1 MSDWM
6 TRRSDRSRLGQ
17 ILIEKKLISQQQLD
31 EAIAVQARSGRRLGE
46 ILAEMKLITQ
56 AQVRGAV
63 RRQRSLRMAAA
74 LATALLGPLHAYA
87 AVAAA
92 PAAAVS
98 TRMPGERESG
108 RESGREFGRDSGRD
122 SGRGMRAM
130 SDAELGEVVAQG
142 RDDDALRD
150 QARQAELRLIALA
163 GQGGQP
169 GLQTAVQHALP
180 NDGVRVLGELAAV
193 FNPLALLLSADTT
206 VRDVSYDPA
215 NSQATLNRDGSVTLR
230 LPSTI
235 GEISFRNIRVGS
247 QPGPTFG
254 SIEIHDIDLRGTTI
268 SVKPI
273 AR

>member
-6 TRRSDRSRLGQ
+6 TGSTHRSRLGQ
-17 ILIEKKLISQQQLD
+17 ILIEKKLISQEQLD
-31 EAIAVQARSGRRLGE
+31 AAIRAQEQSGRRLGE
-46 ILAEMKLITQ
+46 ILADMKLITQ

-98 TRMPGERESG
+98 TRTSGESG
-108 RESGREFGRDSGRD
+108 REGGREFGR
-122 SGRGMRAM
+122 GMRTL
-130 SDAELGEVVAQG
+130 SDEELGEVTAQG
-142 RDDDALRD
+142 RKDDALSDALRD
-150 QARQAELRLIALA
+150 QARQAELRLIAMA
-163 GQGGQP
+163 AQGSQH
-169 GLQTAVQHALP
+169 GLQAAVQPALP
-180 NDGVRVLGELAAV
+180 NDGVRVLGELATV
-193 FNPLALLLSADTT
+193 FNPLAMLLSADTT

-215 NSQATLNRDGSVTLR
+215 NSHATVNKDGSITLR

-247 QPGPTFG
+247 HPGPTFG

-273 AR
+273 GH

>member
-6 TRRSDRSRLGQ
+6 TRSTNRSRLGQ
-17 ILIEKKLISQQQLD
+17 ILIEKKLISQEQLD
-31 EAIAVQARSGRRLGE
+31 AAIRAQEQSGRRLGE
-46 ILAEMKLITQ
+46 ILADMKLITQ

-98 TRMPGERESG
+98 TRLPGESG
-108 RESGREFGRDSGRD
+108 REN
-122 SGRGMRAM
+122 GRGMRAL
-130 SDAELGEVVAQG
+130 SDEELSDVSAQG
-142 RDDDALRD
+142 RNDDALRD

-163 GQGGQP
+163 AQGGQQ
-169 GLQTAVQHALP
+169 GLHAAVQHALP
-180 NDGVRVLGELAAV
+180 NDGVRVLGELATV

-215 NSQATLNRDGSVTLR
+215 NSHATVNKDGSITLR

-247 QPGPTFG
+247 HPGPTFG

-273 AR
+273 GH

>member
-6 TRRSDRSRLGQ
+6 TRNPDRSRLGQ
-17 ILIEKKLISQQQLD
+17 ILIEKKLISQEQLD
-31 EAIAVQARSGRRLGE
+31 AAIRAQARSGRRLGE

-63 RRQRSLRMAAA
+63 RRQRNLRMAAA

-87 AVAAA
+87 AVVAA

-98 TRMPGERESG
+98 TRLPGEREG
-108 RESGREFGRDSGRD
+108 
-122 SGRGMRAM
+122 GRGMRAL

-163 GQGGQP
+163 GQGGQQ
-169 GLQTAVQHALP
+169 GLQTALQHTLP

-215 NSQATLNRDGSVTLR
+215 NSHATLNRDGSVTLR

-268 SVKPI
+268 TVKPI
-273 AR
+273 TR

>member
-1 MSDWM
+1 M
-6 TRRSDRSRLGQ
+6 TGSTNRSRLGQ
-17 ILIEKKLISQQQLD
+17 ILIEKKLISQEQLD
-31 EAIAVQARSGRRLGE
+31 AAIRAQEQSGRRLGE
-46 ILAEMKLITQ
+46 ILADMKLITQ

-92 PAAAVS
+92 PAAVA
-98 TRMPGERESG
+98 TRQAGDSG
-108 RESGREFGRDSGRD
+108 REGGREFGR
-122 SGRGMRAM
+122 GMRTL
-130 SDAELGEVVAQG
+130 SDEELGDVTAQG
-142 RDDDALRD
+142 SKEDGLRDALRD
-150 QARQAELRLIALA
+150 QARQAEQRLIALA
-163 GQGGQP
+163 GQGGQQ
-169 GLQTAVQHALP
+169 GLQAAVQHALP
-180 NDGVRVLGELAAV
+180 NDGVRVLGELATV

-215 NSQATLNRDGSVTLR
+215 NSHATVNRDGSITLR

-247 QPGPTFG
+247 HPGPTFG

-268 SVKPI
+268 SVKPMG
-273 AR
+273 R

>member
-6 TRRSDRSRLGQ
+6 TRSTNRSRLGQ
-17 ILIEKKLISQQQLD
+17 ILIEKKLISQDQLD
-31 EAIAVQARSGRRLGE
+31 AAIRAQQQSGRRLGE
-46 ILAEMKLITQ
+46 ILADMKLITQ

-98 TRMPGERESG
+98 TRLPGEREG
-108 RESGREFGRDSGRD
+108 GREFGR
-122 SGRGMRAM
+122 GMHAL
-130 SDAELGEVVAQG
+130 SDAELGDVSAQG
-142 RDDDALRD
+142 RNDDALRD

-163 GQGGQP
+163 AQNGQQ
-169 GLQTAVQHALP
+169 GLQTALQHTLP
-180 NDGVRVLGELAAV
+180 NDGVRVLGELATL
-193 FNPLALLLSADTT
+193 FNPLALMLSADTT
-206 VRDVSYDPA
+206 VRDVSYDPDK
-215 NSQATLNRDGSVTLR
+215 SHATLNKDGSVTLR

-247 QPGPTFG
+247 HPGPTFG

-273 AR
+273 TR

>member
-6 TRRSDRSRLGQ
+6 TGSTNRSRLGQ
-17 ILIEKKLISQQQLD
+17 ILIEKKLISQDQLD
-31 EAIAVQARSGRRLGE
+31 AAIRAQEQSGRRLGE
-46 ILAEMKLITQ
+46 ILADMKLITQ

-98 TRMPGERESG
+98 ARQGG
-108 RESGREFGRDSGRD
+108 ESGREFGRGL
-122 SGRGMRAM
+122 RAL
-130 SDAELGEVVAQG
+130 SDEELGEVTAQG
-142 RDDDALRD
+142 RKEDQLGDALRD
-150 QARQAELRLIALA
+150 QARQAELRLIAMA
-163 GQGGQP
+163 AQGGQH
-169 GLQTAVQHALP
+169 GVQTAVQHALP
-180 NDGVRVLGELAAV
+180 NDGVRVLGELATV

-215 NSQATLNRDGSVTLR
+215 NSHATVNKDGSITLR

-247 QPGPTFG
+247 HPGPTFG

-268 SVKPI
+268 SVKPLG
-273 AR
+273 R

>member
-6 TRRSDRSRLGQ
+6 TRSTNRSRLGQ
-17 ILIEKKLISQQQLD
+17 ILIEKKLISQEQLD
-31 EAIAVQARSGRRLGE
+31 AAIRAQEQSGRRLGE
-46 ILAEMKLITQ
+46 ILADMKLITQ

-92 PAAAVS
+92 PAAGV
-98 TRMPGERESG
+98 TRSAGEREG
-108 RESGREFGRDSGRD
+108 EREFGRGL
-122 SGRGMRAM
+122 RAL
-130 SDAELGEVVAQG
+130 SDAELSEVTAQG
-142 RDDDALRD
+142 RKDDELRDALRD
-150 QARQAELRLIALA
+150 QARQAELRLIALGA
-163 GQGGQP
+163 QGGQQ
-169 GLQTAVQHALP
+169 GLQAAVQHALP

-193 FNPLALLLSADTT
+193 FNPLALMLSADTT

-215 NSQATLNRDGSVTLR
+215 NSQATVNKDGSVTLR

-247 QPGPTFG
+247 HPGPTFG

-273 AR
+273 VR

>member
-6 TRRSDRSRLGQ
+6 TGSTNRSRLGQ
-17 ILIEKKLISQQQLD
+17 ILIEKKLISQEQLD
-31 EAIAVQARSGRRLGE
+31 AAIRAQEQSGRRLGE
-46 ILAEMKLITQ
+46 ILADMKLITQ

-98 TRMPGERESG
+98 TRLSGESG
-108 RESGREFGRDSGRD
+108 RESGR
-122 SGRGMRAM
+122 GMRAL
-130 SDAELGEVVAQG
+130 SDEELGDVSAQG
-142 RDDDALRD
+142 RNDDALRD

-163 GQGGQP
+163 AQGGQQ
-169 GLQTAVQHALP
+169 GLQAAVQHALP
-180 NDGVRVLGELAAV
+180 NDGVRVLGELATV

-206 VRDVSYDPA
+206 VRDVSYDPG
-215 NSQATLNRDGSVTLR
+215 NSQATVNRDGSITLR

-247 QPGPTFG
+247 HPGPTFG

-273 AR
+273 GH

>member
-6 TRRSDRSRLGQ
+6 TGSTNKSRLGQ
-17 ILIEKKLISQQQLD
+17 ILIEKKLISQEQLD
-31 EAIAVQARSGRRLGE
+31 AAIRAQGQSGRRLGE
-46 ILAEMKLITQ
+46 ILADMKLITQ

-98 TRMPGERESG
+98 TRIAGEREG
-108 RESGREFGRDSGRD
+108 TREG
-122 SGRGMRAM
+122 GRGMRAL
-130 SDAELGEVVAQG
+130 SDAELGDVSAQG
-142 RDDDALRD
+142 RNDDALRD
-150 QARQAELRLIALA
+150 HARQAELRLIALA
-163 GQGGQP
+163 AQGGEQ
-169 GLQTAVQHALP
+169 GLQTAVRHAVP
-180 NDGVRVLGELAAV
+180 DEGVRVLGELATV
-193 FNPLALLLSADTT
+193 FNPLASLLSADTE

-215 NSQATLNRDGSVTLR
+215 NSQATVNKDGSVTLR

-247 QPGPTFG
+247 HPGPTFG

-273 AR
+273 TH

>member
-1 MSDWM
+1 M
-6 TRRSDRSRLGQ
+6 TRNTNRSRLGQ
-17 ILIEKKLISQQQLD
+17 ILIEKKLISQEQLD
-31 EAIAVQARSGRRLGE
+31 AAIRAQEQSGRRLGE
-46 ILAEMKLITQ
+46 ILADMKLITQ

-98 TRMPGERESG
+98 TRLG
-108 RESGREFGRDSGRD
+108 ESGREFGR
-122 SGRGMRAM
+122 GMRTL
-130 SDAELGEVVAQG
+130 SDEELGEVTAQG
-142 RDDDALRD
+142 RRDDALSDALRD

-163 GQGGQP
+163 AQGGQQ
-169 GLQTAVQHALP
+169 GLQAAVQHALP

-193 FNPLALLLSADTT
+193 FNPLAMLLSADTT

-215 NSQATLNRDGSVTLR
+215 NSHAIVNKDGSITLR

-247 QPGPTFG
+247 HPGPTFG

-268 SVKPI
+268 SVKPLGH
-273 AR
+273 

>member
-6 TRRSDRSRLGQ
+6 TRNPDRSRLGQ
-17 ILIEKKLISQQQLD
+17 ILIEKKLISQEQLD
-31 EAIAVQARSGRRLGE
+31 AAIQAQARSGRRLGE
-46 ILAEMKLITQ
+46 ILADMKLITQ

-63 RRQRSLRMAAA
+63 RRQRNLRMAAA

-98 TRMPGERESG
+98 TRLPGEREG
-108 RESGREFGRDSGRD
+108 V
-122 SGRGMRAM
+122 RGMRAL

-163 GQGGQP
+163 GQGGQQ
-169 GLQTAVQHALP
+169 GLQTALQHTLP
-180 NDGVRVLGELAAV
+180 NDGVRVLGDLAAG

-215 NSQATLNRDGSVTLR
+215 NSHATLNRDGSVTLR

-273 AR
+273 TR

>member
-6 TRRSDRSRLGQ
+6 TGSTNRSRLGQ
-17 ILIEKKLISQQQLD
+17 ILIEKKLISQDQLD
-31 EAIAVQARSGRRLGE
+31 AAIRAQAQSGRRLGE
-46 ILAEMKLITQ
+46 ILADMKLITQ

-98 TRMPGERESG
+98 TRLSGESG
-108 RESGREFGRDSGRD
+108 REGGREFGR
-122 SGRGMRAM
+122 GMRTL
-130 SDAELGEVVAQG
+130 SDEELGDVTAQG
-142 RDDDALRD
+142 RNDDALRD

-163 GQGGQP
+163 AQGGQH

-193 FNPLALLLSADTT
+193 FNPLALMLSADTT

-215 NSQATLNRDGSVTLR
+215 NSQATVNKDGSITLR

-273 AR
+273 TR

>member
-6 TRRSDRSRLGQ
+6 TRSTNRSRLGQ
-17 ILIEKKLISQQQLD
+17 ILIEKKLISQEQLD
-31 EAIAVQARSGRRLGE
+31 AAIRAQEQSGRRLGE
-46 ILAEMKLITQ
+46 ILADMKLITQ

-92 PAAAVS
+92 PAAGVARSV
-98 TRMPGERESG
+98 GEREG
-108 RESGREFGRDSGRD
+108 EREFGRGL
-122 SGRGMRAM
+122 RAL
-130 SDAELGEVVAQG
+130 SDAELGEVTAQG
-142 RDDDALRD
+142 RNDDALRD
-150 QARQAELRLIALA
+150 QARQAELRLIALGA
-163 GQGGQP
+163 QGGQQ
-169 GLQTAVQHALP
+169 GLQAAVQHALP

-193 FNPLALLLSADTT
+193 FNPLALMLSADTT

-215 NSQATLNRDGSVTLR
+215 NSQATVNKDGSVTLR

-247 QPGPTFG
+247 HPGPTFG

-273 AR
+273 VR

>member
-1 MSDWM
+1 
-6 TRRSDRSRLGQ
+6 
-17 ILIEKKLISQQQLD
+17 
-31 EAIAVQARSGRRLGE
+31 
-46 ILAEMKLITQ
+46 
-56 AQVRGAV
+56 
-63 RRQRSLRMAAA
+63 MAAA

-98 TRMPGERESG
+98 TRTTG
-108 RESGREFGRDSGRD
+108 ESGREFGR
-122 SGRGMRAM
+122 GMRTL
-130 SDAELGEVVAQG
+130 SDEELGNVTAKG
-142 RDDDALRD
+142 RNDEALRD

-163 GQGGQP
+163 AQGGQQ
-169 GLQTAVQHALP
+169 GLQAAVQHALP
-180 NDGVRVLGELAAV
+180 NDGVRVLGELATV

-206 VRDVSYDPA
+206 VRDVSYDPG
-215 NSQATLNRDGSVTLR
+215 NSHATVNKDGSITLR

-247 QPGPTFG
+247 HPGPTFG

-273 AR
+273 GH

>member
-6 TRRSDRSRLGQ
+6 TRSTNRSRLGQ
-17 ILIEKKLISQQQLD
+17 ILIEKKLISQEQLD
-31 EAIAVQARSGRRLGE
+31 AAIRAQEQSGRRLGE
-46 ILAEMKLITQ
+46 ILADMKLITQ

-92 PAAAVS
+92 PAAGVS
-98 TRMPGERESG
+98 TRIAGEREG
-108 RESGREFGRDSGRD
+108 GREFGRGL
-122 SGRGMRAM
+122 RAL
-130 SDAELGEVVAQG
+130 SDAELGEVTAQG
-142 RDDDALRD
+142 RREDALSDALRD
-150 QARQAELRLIALA
+150 QARQAELRLIAMA
-163 GQGGQP
+163 AQGGQQ
-169 GLQTAVQHALP
+169 GLRTAVQHALP
-180 NDGVRVLGELAAV
+180 NDGVRVLGELATV
-193 FNPLALLLSADTT
+193 FNPLALMLSADTT

-215 NSQATLNRDGSVTLR
+215 NSHATVNKDGSITLR

-247 QPGPTFG
+247 HPGPTFG

-268 SVKPI
+268 SVKPLGH
-273 AR
+273 

>member
-6 TRRSDRSRLGQ
+6 TRSTNRSRLGQ
-17 ILIEKKLISQQQLD
+17 ILIEKKLISQEQLD
-31 EAIAVQARSGRRLGE
+31 AAIRAQGQSGRRLGE
-46 ILAEMKLITQ
+46 ILADMKLITQ

-92 PAAAVS
+92 PAAGV
-98 TRMPGERESG
+98 TRSVGEREG
-108 RESGREFGRDSGRD
+108 EREFGRGL
-122 SGRGMRAM
+122 RAL
-130 SDAELGEVVAQG
+130 SDAELSDVTAQG
-142 RDDDALRD
+142 SNDDALRD
-150 QARQAELRLIALA
+150 QARQAELRLIALGA
-163 GQGGQP
+163 QGGQQ
-169 GLQTAVQHALP
+169 GLQAAVQHALP

-193 FNPLALLLSADTT
+193 FNPLALMLSADTT

-215 NSQATLNRDGSVTLR
+215 NSQATVSKDGSVTLR

-247 QPGPTFG
+247 HPGPTFG

-273 AR
+273 VR